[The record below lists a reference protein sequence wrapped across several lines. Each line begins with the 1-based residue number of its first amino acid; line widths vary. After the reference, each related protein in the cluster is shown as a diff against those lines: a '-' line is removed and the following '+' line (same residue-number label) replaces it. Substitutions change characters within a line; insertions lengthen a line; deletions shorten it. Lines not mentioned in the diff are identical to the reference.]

1 MPKSTSKTADCWLR
15 HAPARLAIIDGMDHV
30 LKRAA
35 PDAASYTDPT
45 RPLAPGLADS
55 ILRFLDDPR

>member
-1 MPKSTSKTADCWLR
+1 
-15 HAPARLAIIDGMDHV
+15 V

-45 RPLAPGLADS
+45 RPLAPGLTDS